1 MKTYKML
8 IISMVI
14 SGLLLGGVFI
24 LTASADTLIAEQ
36 VKITPKP
43 FDLEN
48 GDDVLVQVKLAR
60 DDSPIVDQIDP
71 STVLLEGYITPM
83 STWTTGTPPNFMAE
97 FDGATVTACVIS
109 KIIHM
114 GITRPRPWV
123 PVKIDLEIRGYLY
136 DGTPWEGTGEIKV
149 YVPDDPPPANPP
161 PA

>member
-1 MKTYKML
+1 MKAYKMA

-14 SGLLLGGVFI
+14 FGLLLAGVFV
-24 LTASADTLIAEQ
+24 LSAGADPLIAEQ

-48 GDDVLVQVKLAR
+48 GDDVIVQVKLKI
-60 DDSPIVDQIDP
+60 DDVPVVDQINP

-83 STWTTGTPPNFMAE
+83 ITWTTAAPPNFMAQ
-97 FDGATVTACVIS
+97 FDGSTVTACVIS

-123 PVKIDLEIRGYLY
+123 PVKIDLEITGSLY

-149 YVPDDPPPANPP
+149 YIPDDPPPANPP